1 MSRVAHH
8 ARTAAVVLLLGLLVC
23 GVLPVATWLARPLAV
38 ADPLRPADA
47 VVVLGGG
54 VIDAQTPERETLVR
68 LVHGI
73 RLWARGLAPLLVVSG
88 ANLGDPAVPEAD
100 VMARVAADLGVP
112 PASLVIEREG
122 ERTWTQGQAVARIA
136 RERGLRSVLLVTSPV
151 HMYRAQRVFQRAG
164 LETIAAPT
172 VIHSGSITRVTL
184 DPLEVLERIGTLS
197 PVLYEYAALALY
209 RWRGWI

>member
-1 MSRVAHH
+1 VSRVARH
-8 ARTAAVVLLLGLLVC
+8 ARTVALVLLLGLLVS

-73 RLWARGLAPLLVVSG
+73 RLWTRGLAPLIILTG
-88 ANLGDPAVPEAD
+88 ANPRDPAIPEAE

-112 PASLVIEREG
+112 PDSLVIERQG

-136 RERGLRSVLLVTSPV
+136 QERGLRTVLLVTSPV
-151 HMYRAQRVFQRAG
+151 HMYRAQRVFHRAG
-164 LETIAAPT
+164 LETVAAPT
-172 VIHSGSITRVTL
+172 VIYPGSITRVTL
-184 DPLEVLERIGTLS
+184 DPLEVLQRIGTLS
-197 PVLYEYAALALY
+197 PVLYEYAAVALY

>member
-8 ARTAAVVLLLGLLVC
+8 ARTAAAVLLLGLLLC

-47 VVVLGGG
+47 VVVLGSG

-73 RLWARGLAPLLVVSG
+73 RLWGRGLAPLLIVSG
-88 ANLGDPAVPEAD
+88 ANPGDPTLPEAE

-112 PASLVIEREG
+112 PASLVLEREG

-136 RERGLRSVLLVTSPV
+136 RDRGLRSVLLVTSPV
-151 HMYRAQRVFQRAG
+151 HMYRAQRAFRRAG
-164 LETIAAPT
+164 LDAIAAPT
-172 VIHSGSITRVTL
+172 VVYPGSITRVTV
-184 DPLEVLERIGTLS
+184 DPIEVLERIGSLA

-209 RWRGWI
+209 RWRGWV

>member
-1 MSRVAHH
+1 
-8 ARTAAVVLLLGLLVC
+8 
-23 GVLPVATWLARPLAV
+23 VLPVATWLGRPLAA

-73 RLWARGLAPLLVVSG
+73 RLWSRGLAPLLIVTG
-88 ANLGDPAVPEAD
+88 ANPREPSIPEAD
-100 VMARVAADLGVP
+100 VMARVATDLGVP
-112 PASLVIEREG
+112 PDSARDRAQG
-122 ERTWTQGQAVARIA
+122 ARTWTQGQAVAHRPRA
-136 RERGLRSVLLVTSPV
+136 RAALGPARDVAAAHVPGPARLPPGRPRDRGRADRDLPRLDHARHLSTLDVL
-151 HMYRAQRVFQRAG
+151 QRV
-164 LETIAAPT
+164 
-172 VIHSGSITRVTL
+172 GS
-184 DPLEVLERIGTLS
+184 LS